1 MGLAKLIALS
11 LILTGLLVAS
21 VSAQNLK
28 LRTKV
33 NATGDVVLFEDFFEG
48 TGASGSTALFRA
60 PRSGRTGAVKVGR
73 LITAVERLG
82 YSWIPPSGLRSIRV
96 TRTSATIEVDEI
108 AALIRRELAG
118 AIPDT
123 QEPDDLEITL
133 PNSLRTIRIADT
145 PEAGM
150 VINQLDL
157 APRTRSFRATMS
169 FGEGE
174 NQIQRTIEGRYAVRR
189 KVPVPVAAIAR
200 NQIITYDDL
209 TWIRVADAAIG
220 NAIIRAED
228 LIGKSARRNLAEG
241 RPVLAVDIEA
251 PRIIFRN
258 QLVTVMYRVPGM
270 VLTARGRALRNAAAG
285 ESVSVLNLSSNR
297 TIVATAIGPGQ
308 VSVSNAS
315 EGLQV
320 ASAK

>member
-1 MGLAKLIALS
+1 MRLLNLVALAFILS
-11 LILTGLLVAS
+11 GVLAAS
-21 VSAQNLK
+21 VSAQTLK
-28 LRTKV
+28 LRPKV
-33 NATGDVVLFEDFFEG
+33 NATGDIVTFDDFFEG
-48 TGASGSTALFRA
+48 TGASGSTAFFRA
-60 PRSGRTGAVKVGR
+60 PRSGRTGAVRVGR
-73 LITAVERLG
+73 LVAAVERLG
-82 YSWIPPSGLRSIRV
+82 YVWVPPSSLRSIRV
-96 TRTSATIEVDEI
+96 SREMATIEVDQI
-108 AALIRRELAG
+108 AERIRRELAG

-123 QEPDDLEITL
+123 REPDDLDITL
-133 PNSLRTIRIADT
+133 PARLRTIRIPDT
-145 PEAGM
+145 TTAGI

-157 APRTRSFRATMS
+157 IPRTRSFRALMS

-189 KVPVPVAAIAR
+189 RVPVPIAAIPR
-200 NQIITYDDL
+200 NQIITFEDIAWVRL
-209 TWIRVADAAIG
+209 ADTAIG
-220 NAIIRAED
+220 NAVTRTED

-241 RPVLAVDIEA
+241 RPVLAVDLEA
-251 PRIIFRN
+251 PRIVLRN

-270 VLTARGRALRNAAAG
+270 TLTARGRALRDAAAG

-308 VSVSNAS
+308 VSVTNAS